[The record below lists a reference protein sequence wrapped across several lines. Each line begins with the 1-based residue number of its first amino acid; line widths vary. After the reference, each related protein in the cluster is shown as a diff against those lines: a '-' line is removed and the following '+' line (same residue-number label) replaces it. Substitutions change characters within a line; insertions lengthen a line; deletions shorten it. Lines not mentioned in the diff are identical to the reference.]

1 MSNAER
7 KRPLPRAF
15 AELSA
20 HFLPARG
27 DILTSATITVEFAP
41 VNASGCTDG
50 GIAKDG
56 DTGIYGAALLV
67 TLSHLHEIRE
77 VRVWL
82 ERKGGVIG
90 DSVVGEWRQLQ
101 LNASTLYEAK
111 RRAVRYADSRMQ
123 SSSSSKPPTME
134 LTSLVATEQKITCLM
149 VEEENGDDEGD
160 GVLELVFG
168 SSDDENNNSRC
179 SDDNNDDAGSG
190 EVKEHRKSIA
200 EAETTCVVPEEEGC
214 DSNNDEDD
222 SIGTH
227 FILKLWPCA
236 ADGTSA
242 TDEVGW
248 FMSRCCIEVGLLPPS
263 RLASLAYPRLT
274 VSSLVKKTHPEH
286 QAEYEFDNESYLLL
300 VGQRFYDYFL
310 CPRVAYAEGEPGAA
324 RFTAV
329 DVFVT
334 VVRPFQDALATSWE
348 ILYMRSFP
356 CLPEDLI
363 CAFVKPQKRNDTGL
377 ITEEKHAGVRWCVRH
392 HPAYTFLSCS
402 DEDDVCGGKCIY
414 FFHCDHV
421 LCNCLIPLLRQAE
434 AAWEETGSSAA
445 VCVGAKLRCSA
456 STWVVTGCS
465 NTLLSLRRGT
475 LCTRGAV
482 VLVADLLRTIR
493 QPITSLTSPFQVNAL
508 RAKTS
513 VLSSALEVLWRIFA
527 GNGVVPE
534 FSVNSSSPAL
544 TRGWALCLLCDECGW
559 TELLSQERRI
569 VSVTSSTQSHG
580 SSWWLPQRY
589 AQETYESLIFL
600 SSAFVIAS
608 LRHKC
613 HYPWQLLEKRNSD
626 AFPMEIPNDL
636 NTTVSSGM
644 HLSLVQ
650 KLLLQQQQSG
660 VGSGYAA
667 FLPSVFHAL
676 LYYEED
682 QKHDACRDVKLR
694 LKCANKNFTHCLQ
707 TGGIRFSNLMWSI
720 DVPFTVVYFAIY
732 VPTGSQVAQAE
743 ARIEKRLQ
751 CRVAHVLHC
760 SWRVSGLTWAKG
772 LDQHTS
778 FSLLEVEADGD
789 GKDALTKKAKSKEEE
804 IKENTELFS
813 MEIPLL
819 VLNPKVVPA
828 ALSICVKHDW
838 FWSKFSSFLEAL
850 ALRVLLQHII
860 EDAVGEG
867 VNHVEEAD
875 LVFTPLMNQLLEDIL
890 ENRCHLSFKAD
901 ETSPAALFVRALQS
915 VDVDA
920 TAVYVRIYPSLR
932 RRFVQLVSRFKL
944 TAPVVVS
951 SAGKRE
957 RDDDEGSLLREGV
970 DNVRARMLAY
980 LRRVEA
986 YAASLPRTK
995 PRWQQRQEPQDGNEQ
1010 QQAPQRPRLLLSL
1023 RRRPFLHQ
1031 GQGQEQEQE
1040 VVKQAKKTKM
1050 VSVYNPGDVASMIGR
1065 VLTKGTEAGVVDNAL
1080 LAARS
1085 AALSLVMPLWLLLH
1099 NRPGM
1104 SEAQKVALFDGA
1116 EYIYES
1122 LRGYP
1127 ISTDL
1132 DAVMSKGYESLVHKA
1147 ESPMG
1152 QKKGQDTS

>member
-1 MSNAER
+1 MSNTER
-7 KRPLPRAF
+7 KRPLPHAF

-27 DILTSATITVEFAP
+27 DILTSATVTVEFAP
-41 VNASGCTDG
+41 VKVSGLTDG
-50 GIAKDG
+50 GIAKEG
-56 DTGIYGAALLV
+56 DTSNCGTALLL
-67 TLSHLHEIRE
+67 TLSHLHEISE

-82 ERKGGVIG
+82 ERRGGVIG

-101 LNASTLYEAK
+101 LNASTLYETK
-111 RRAVRYADSRMQ
+111 RRVVRCAGARMPCP
-123 SSSSSKPPTME
+123 SSLAPPTME
-134 LTSLVATEQKITCLM
+134 LTSLVATEQKIAR
-149 VEEENGDDEGD
+149 VAAEEEKEDDEGD

-168 SSDDENNNSRC
+168 SSDDENNSGPC
-179 SDDNNDDAGSG
+179 SDDNNEDAGSG
-190 EVKEHRKSIA
+190 EATEKRKRTA
-200 EAETTCVVPEEEGC
+200 EAETTCAVPEEEGG
-214 DSNNDEDD
+214 DSNNNEDD
-222 SIGTH
+222 DTSTQ
-227 FILKLWPCA
+227 FILELWPRA
-236 ADGTSA
+236 ADGTRA
-242 TDEVGW
+242 TDEVEW
-248 FMSRCCIEVGLLPPS
+248 FMSRCCIEVSLLPPS

-274 VSSLVKKTHPEH
+274 VSSLVKKTHPEQ
-286 QAEYEFDNESYLLL
+286 QAEYGFDNESYLLL

-324 RFTAV
+324 IFTAM

-334 VVRPFQDALATSWE
+334 VVRPFQDAVTSSWE
-348 ILYMRSFP
+348 VLHMHSFP
-356 CLPEDLI
+356 SLPEDLV

-377 ITEEKHAGVRWCVRH
+377 ITEEKHAGVHWCVRH

-402 DEDDVCGGKCIY
+402 DEEDVCGGKCIY

-421 LCNCLIPLLRQAE
+421 LCDCLLPLLRRAE
-434 AAWEETGSSAA
+434 AAWEETGSRAA
-445 VCVGAKLRCSA
+445 VCVGAKPRCSA

-534 FSVNSSSPAL
+534 FSVNPSSSAL

-569 VSVTSSTQSHG
+569 VSVTSSALSHG
-580 SSWWLPQRY
+580 GSWWLPQRY
-589 AQETYESLIFL
+589 AEETYETLLFL

-613 HYPWQLLEKRNSD
+613 HYPWQLLEQRNSG
-626 AFPMEIPNDL
+626 AFSIEVPVEL

-650 KLLLQQQQSG
+650 RLLLQQRQSG
-660 VGSGYAA
+660 VGGGDAA
-667 FLPSVFHAL
+667 SLPAVFHAL

-694 LKCANKNFTHCLQ
+694 LKCANNNFTHRLH

-720 DVPFTVVYFAIY
+720 DVPFTVVYFAID
-732 VPTGSQVAQAE
+732 VPAGPQVAQVE
-743 ARIEKRLQ
+743 ARTEKRLR

-778 FSLLEVEADGD
+778 FSLLGVEANDD
-789 GKDALTKKAKSKEEE
+789 GKDALTKKAKPKEEE
-804 IKENTELFS
+804 IGENAELFY

-819 VLNPKVVPA
+819 TLNPKVVPA
-828 ALSICVKHDW
+828 ALSICVKHAW

-850 ALRVLLQHII
+850 ALRVLLQHIM
-860 EDAVGEG
+860 EQAVGEG

-890 ENRCHLSFKAD
+890 EDCCHPSFKAE
-901 ETSPAALFVRALQS
+901 ETSPAALFVKALQS
-915 VDVDA
+915 VDVGA
-920 TAVYVRIYPSLR
+920 TAVQVRIYPSLR
-932 RRFVQLVSRFKL
+932 RRFVQLVSRLKL
-944 TAPVVVS
+944 TPPIVVG

-957 RDDDEGSLLREGV
+957 RDDDEGSPLCEGV
-970 DNVRARMLAY
+970 NNVRARMLAY

-986 YAASLPRTK
+986 YAASLPRPT
-995 PRWQQRQEPQDGNEQ
+995 PRWQQRQEPQDGSEQ
-1010 QQAPQRPRLLLSL
+1010 PQAPRRPRLLLSR
-1023 RRRPFLHQ
+1023 RRRPPLHQ
-1031 GQGQEQEQE
+1031 AQEKEQE
-1040 VVKQAKKTKM
+1040 VVKWAKKPGM

-1065 VLTKGTEAGVVDNAL
+1065 VLTKGTEAGAADNAL
-1080 LAARS
+1080 LAARL
-1085 AALSLVMPLWLLLH
+1085 AALSLVIPLWLLLH

-1104 SEAQKVALFDGA
+1104 SEAQKAALFDGA
-1116 EYIYES
+1116 EYIHES
-1122 LRGYP
+1122 LRGGP

-1147 ESPMG
+1147 ESTMG
-1152 QKKGQDTS
+1152 ERKGKDTS